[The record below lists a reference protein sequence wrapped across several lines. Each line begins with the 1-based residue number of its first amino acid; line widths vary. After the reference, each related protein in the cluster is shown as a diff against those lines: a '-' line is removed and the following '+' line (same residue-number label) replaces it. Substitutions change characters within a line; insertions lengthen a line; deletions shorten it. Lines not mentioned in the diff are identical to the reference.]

1 LLLLLLAL
9 LVLGESAEE
18 ILAFLDLPVGVS
30 VHDLGKIFHQSE
42 VSSHGVG
49 ETSELAELGN
59 ESNLVSSLPVLVDK
73 ERLIWIRDGLVV
85 PGLVVVLVADLG
97 SLLVKG
103 GLWRHSKV
111 DSLDSVSLL
120 VVLGDNGASHHGSR
134 NSILPISSFLFALVT
149 QL

>member
-1 LLLLLLAL
+1 MPLLLLLLAFFIFSKSSEK
-9 LVLGESAEE
+9 VLA
-18 ILAFLDLPVGVS
+18 LFDLPVSVS
-30 VHDLGKIFHQSE
+30 VHDLSQIFHQSE

-120 VVLGDNGASHHGSR
+120 VV
-134 NSILPISSFLFALVT
+134 PIKKFRLMNELLT
-149 QL
+149 W